1 MLAQVGHLHTEVDDG
16 NIRGVELVEHVP
28 DPEVELLEL
37 YVVHDRVRDA
47 AARELDVLEHA
58 LPLGSVVVVPV
69 ETLTSIHLE
78 QVDQAV
84 YLDSIQ
90 ADLPALV

>member
-1 MLAQVGHLHTEVDDG
+1 MHMQVVVQVVTSAFQQKALALQVETKS
-16 NIRGVELVEHVP
+16 
-28 DPEVELLEL
+28 LE
-37 YVVHDRVRDA
+37 
-47 AARELDVLEHA
+47 A
-58 LPLGSVVVVPV
+58 LVVVVPV

-78 QVDQAV
+78 QVDQVV